1 MTGARLV
8 VISSDTLE
16 RLKQA
21 ALDLHRHGR
30 GLLAAAKR
38 LEGIERDGGA
48 DGGQEKE
55 KQDGNEPG
63 L

>member
-8 VISSDTLE
+8 VINSDTLE
-16 RLKQA
+16 RLRQT

-30 GLLAAAKR
+30 GLAAAAKR
-38 LEGIERDGGA
+38 IEAIERD
-48 DGGQEKE
+48 DGDAGQAKE